1 MRVKREKVFQA
12 RVIRLLC
19 SLSVISLL
27 LGWTSASTVVTRVW
41 QSPYI
46 GIQSLG
52 KTLVLAYT
60 LVPRP
65 IVGGQVEREWV
76 MQLQDTG
83 IDAHSWSALGAITG
97 VPSMGEIAPLLRE
110 RGFDTLLVTQLLALK
125 RINPNIRNSQVAVV
139 ETRLYSAPSDEV
151 YWSVQSDTFL
161 YKYSG
166 EELRHPNERDLRE
179 FVEVMIRTMSGN
191 GVL

>member
-1 MRVKREKVFQA
+1 MESGRVKKFGL
-12 RVIRLLC
+12 RLIWLIC
-19 SLSVISLL
+19 RLSLISLL
-27 LGWTSASTVVTRVW
+27 LGWTSDSTVVTRVW

-46 GIQSLG
+46 GAQNLG

-65 IVGGQVEREWV
+65 IVGGRVEQEWV

-83 IDAHSWSALGAITG
+83 IDAHAWTALGGMMG
-97 VPSMGEIAPLLRE
+97 VPSMGEIRPLLRE

-125 RINPNIRNSQVAVV
+125 RINPNIRNAQVAVV

-166 EELRHPNERDLRE
+166 DELRHPNERDLRD